1 MRGSLGEVW
10 CPDDAESS
18 ARDSAGKESSVIRL
32 LKGTLLSVLVFFSI
46 SFLYVIYRISPI
58 TIGDT
63 YDLSIGFPFKY
74 YQQFQV
80 TGNPYLNSS
89 WSVNNLLL
97 DCLITWVVVT
107 GGYWLIKR
115 NKP

>member
-1 MRGSLGEVW
+1 MVGS
-10 CPDDAESS
+10 
-18 ARDSAGKESSVIRL
+18 KVIRL
-32 LKGTLLSVLVFFSI
+32 QKGTLLSVLVFFFI

-58 TIGDT
+58 TIDDT
-63 YDLSIGFPFKY
+63 YYIPIGFPFKY
-74 YQQFQV
+74 YQQFQI

-115 NKP
+115 DKP